1 MNRWLSAVCLSALL
15 VAIVGAQGQTPG
27 ISPADQARLY
37 QRNKQLVRAA
47 IESSLDLSDK
57 NADFDGYFARTDI
70 CTRLAKRW
78 AAEVESA
85 AKSNDRGRT
94 VEMAGLLDR
103 VIDRGVVANIKMARQ
118 GIEVGS
124 QSEKDLIRRRDDAI
138 KVLTP
143 LEEIEPARESVKAN
157 IEKLKVATKK

>member
-1 MNRWLSAVCLSALL
+1 MSRWLSVAGVSALL
-15 VAIVGAQGQTPG
+15 AAIVGAQGQTG
-27 ISPADQARLY
+27 NSPADQARLY

-47 IESSLDLSDK
+47 IESSLELSDK
-57 NADFDGYFARTDI
+57 NADFDGYFARADI

-85 AKSNDRGRT
+85 ARSNDRGRT

-103 VIDRGVVANIKMARQ
+103 VIDRGVVANIKMARL